1 MLRTVLSASENV
13 AGLFSVVVGV
23 CRNFGWR
30 CDMVHLDL
38 HDLICL
44 VFGLQLLLCAG
55 LFIRNRRILKAVPLY
70 NEIRSRISLIW
81 HLLPI
86 SMCCGVCLLC
96 TLYARYM
103 YSSVLLCLLLL
114 PFFWIHLAN
123 EPIVLRRSATEA
135 EIQDGSFRNVMLL
148 GGRSR
153 VLLMA
158 VTANLLL
165 LWNVFICA

>member
-1 MLRTVLSASENV
+1 MFETI
-13 AGLFSVVVGV
+13 
-23 CRNFGWR
+23 
-30 CDMVHLDL
+30 MY
-38 HDLICL
+38 I
-44 VFGLQLLLCAG
+44 VFGLQFMLAAC
-55 LFIRNRRILKAVPLY
+55 FFVHNRRKLKAVPLY

-96 TLYARYM
+96 TIYARYM

-123 EPIVLRRSATEA
+123 EPIVLRRSVTEA
-135 EIQDGSFRNVMLL
+135 EIQYGSFRNVMLL

>member
-1 MLRTVLSASENV
+1 
-13 AGLFSVVVGV
+13 
-23 CRNFGWR
+23 
-30 CDMVHLDL
+30 
-38 HDLICL
+38 
-44 VFGLQLLLCAG
+44 
-55 LFIRNRRILKAVPLY
+55 
-70 NEIRSRISLIW
+70 
-81 HLLPI
+81 
-86 SMCCGVCLLC
+86 MCCGVCLLC

-123 EPIVLRRSATEA
+123 EPIVLRRSVTEA